1 MLTNCSQLQLELNF
15 HTLGRRPV
23 DLRIENSGNVRVSEV
38 ELAAW
43 EEHNAG
49 VDGLAHVHMQ
59 GLKVQGVKE
68 LVLQGAISC
77 PRCNSFTLISQS
89 SFVILP
95 HFRCAR
101 SQEGLLNIQVSLY
114 FQCFLVIPSFI
125 GNL

>member
-1 MLTNCSQLQLELNF
+1 MTNCSQLQLELNF

-43 EEHNAG
+43 EEQG

-77 PRCNSFTLISQS
+77 PRCNSFTPNFSKSIRYIASFQMRTKSRGPSQYTG
-89 SFVILP
+89 
-95 HFRCAR
+95 
-101 SQEGLLNIQVSLY
+101 QSL
-114 FQCFLVIPSFI
+114 FSMLFSNPFI
-125 GNL
+125 HCNL